1 MARPREFD
9 EETALRKAMDTF
21 WTKGF
26 EATSVSDLTEAMG
39 IGRSSLYASFGDK
52 DAVFARAVD
61 LYMRE
66 VAAERVRILRT
77 ATSARQGLRDFF
89 AHHIRVALDP
99 RTPAGCMVVNT
110 ALEID
115 GVAQETAERLT
126 SRSKIVDQAMREL
139 LERAQSSGEIDRS
152 ADARALALML
162 VAVSYGIHVMA
173 RMHRDRKTLQMIAD
187 GALAALNLN

>member
-1 MARPREFD
+1 MARPRAFD
-9 EETALRKAMDTF
+9 EETALRRAMDTF

-26 EATSVSDLTEAMG
+26 EATSVTDLTEAMG

-52 DAVFARAVD
+52 DALFSRAID

-66 VAAERVRILRT
+66 VSAERVRILRT
-77 ATSARQGLRDFF
+77 AESARQGVREFF
-89 AHHIRVALDP
+89 AHHIRVATDP
-99 RTPAGCMVVNT
+99 RTPPGCLVVNT

-115 GVAQETAERLT
+115 GVAEEAAERLT

-139 LERAQSSGEIDRS
+139 LERAQAASEIDRS
-152 ADARALALML
+152 ADVRALALML

-187 GALAALNLN
+187 AALAKLG